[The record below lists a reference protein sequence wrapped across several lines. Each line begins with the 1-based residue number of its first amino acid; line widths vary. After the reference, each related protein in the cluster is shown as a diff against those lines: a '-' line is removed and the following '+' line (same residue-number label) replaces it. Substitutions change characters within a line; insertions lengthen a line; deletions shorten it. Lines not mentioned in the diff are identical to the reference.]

1 MIAHAFYRR
10 GIIETWGR
18 GTLKIARLMRDRGL
32 EPPIVTVNEGAVVLT
47 FPFPTLEKT
56 PDETLEKTETP
67 VKTREKTDEGII
79 RLLRERQELTIAEL
93 AEQLKKSDSA
103 IERAVRRL
111 RLTGRLVR
119 IGPDKGGHW
128 KVLD

>member
-1 MIAHAFYRR
+1 MSVSTPSALIS
-10 GIIETWGR
+10 
-18 GTLKIARLMRDRGL
+18 
-32 EPPIVTVNEGAVVLT
+32 T
-47 FPFPTLEKT
+47 FCFFKVIPFPTLEKT